1 MMNIRCIMKKVRI
14 NTLVSRYSTRSII
27 YSNSNSNSNTYNNTY
42 NNDNNNNH
50 NNNNDDLRNKILKYS
65 LLYVKDLGWTKDALV
80 KGMQDA
86 LIEQNSN
93 SSNNDSNSSS
103 NNKET
108 YSSIAHAIVSR
119 GPTEMIE
126 LFIENKRIHV
136 SDIMKNNNDNNDNNN
151 HNNNNDNDNLIYINL
166 NKALNA
172 HIDYLGPYIH
182 TWSDALALMAEPRQ
196 IPNSITI
203 MNNVLVDLIEYS
215 NIKSKRLEWYSE
227 RLLLLSVYS
236 SVELYMITDNSEN
249 FNETRSFLE
258 RLLNTYIDLR
268 KSSNYIALFNRMIF
282 K

>member
-1 MMNIRCIMKKVRI
+1 MNIRCIMKKVRI
-14 NTLVSRYSTRSII
+14 MNTLVSRYSTRSI
-27 YSNSNSNSNTYNNTY
+27 YSNSNSNTYNNTY
-42 NNDNNNNH
+42 NNDNNNN
-50 NNNNDDLRNKILKYS
+50 NNDLRNKILKYS
-65 LLYVKDLGWTKDALV
+65 LLYVKDLAWTKDALV

-136 SDIMKNNNDNNDNNN
+136 LDIMKNNNDNNDNNN
-151 HNNNNDNDNLIYINL
+151 NNNNDNLININL

-196 IPNSITI
+196 IPNSLTI

-249 FNETRSFLE
+249 FIETRSFLE

-268 KSSNYIALFNRMIF
+268 KSSNYISLFNRMIF